1 MTRLAMLDQAAFL
14 RLRATGQGS
23 VCQCTW
29 VYDRHIDTDELRIF
43 NRNLGAGLLGRRIE
57 RSPLPFG
64 RHRWVVD
71 DRSPAIDL
79 TAACRPRDDIG
90 AWLERRARVRVDPEW
105 GPTFHLSVL
114 PLADGG
120 TAVTLVASHCVADG
134 LGLATAIAEAVKGES
149 RDFGY
154 PQAHSRSRWR
164 AVSEDFADAVRA
176 LPAVFRALIAT
187 LLIVLRRS
195 PDAKAPGA
203 GAQAPFAGAQAP
215 FADAQGPSAQPEPSV
230 RTRDPVLTRNSVL
243 ARNDDHAELPS
254 VAIEL
259 PSVTMQTD
267 AAAWDARAREL
278 TGSSNT
284 LFIAFAARLARRIGR
299 VHPDGTTV
307 TVVLPVSE
315 RSTDDDRANALTSVT
330 LAVDSD
336 AVSDDMRR
344 VRADVK
350 SRLTSLAQQPN
361 EMLAGLPLI
370 PFTPRWL
377 VRHTEGIAM
386 GSGRLPVGC
395 SNLGRFDSVV
405 GRIDGS
411 DATEVSMRLAEQGV
425 TRRRIQRSHGQLFCG
440 TGTVD
445 DSRFI
450 TVVAY
455 QSGRSGTQL
464 TPASTRALARA
475 ALADLHLS
483 ATSVR

>member
-1 MTRLAMLDQAAFL
+1 MTGPPMTRLAMLDQAAFL

-29 VYDRHIDTDELRIF
+29 VYDRDVDIEELRIF

-64 RHRWVVD
+64 RHRWVID
-71 DRSPAIDL
+71 ASSPAIDL

-90 AWLERRARVRVDPEW
+90 AWIEQRARVTVDPQW
-105 GPTFHLSVL
+105 GPTFHLGVL

-120 TAVTLVASHCVADG
+120 TAITLVASHCIVDG
-134 LGLATAIAEAVKGES
+134 LGLATAIAEAVKGEG

-154 PQAHSRSRWR
+154 LQAHSRSRWR
-164 AVSEDFADAVRA
+164 AVSEDLADAVRA
-176 LPAVFRALIAT
+176 LPAVIRALIAT
-187 LLIVLRRS
+187 LLILLRLS
-195 PDAKAPGA
+195 PDAPDAPDAKAPTAAPHRPVVA
-203 GAQAPFAGAQAP
+203 G
-215 FADAQGPSAQPEPSV
+215 
-230 RTRDPVLTRNSVL
+230 
-243 ARNDDHAELPS
+243 DDDEAELPS
-254 VAIEL
+254 VTMLPSVTTL

-267 AAAWDARAREL
+267 ASAWDTRAREL
-278 TGSSNT
+278 NGSGNT
-284 LFIAFAARLARRIGR
+284 LFIAFAARLARRMGR
-299 VHPDGTTV
+299 IHPDGNTV

-315 RSTDDDRANALTSVT
+315 RSAGDNRANALTSIT

-336 AVSDDMRR
+336 AVMDDMRR

-350 SRLTSLAQQPN
+350 SRLASLAQQPN
-361 EMLAGLPLI
+361 EMLAALPLI

-386 GSGRLPVGC
+386 ASGQLPVGC
-395 SNLGRFDSVV
+395 SNLGNFDTVI
-405 GRIDGS
+405 GRIDGE
-411 DATEVSMRLAEQGV
+411 DATEVSMRLAEQGI
-425 TRRRIQRSHGQLFCG
+425 TRRRIERIHGQLFCG
-440 TGTVD
+440 SGTVNG
-445 DSRFI
+445 SRFI

-455 QSGRSGTQL
+455 QSAAESAATNTAANTAQ
-464 TPASTRALARA
+464 PTRELALG